1 MRNDFNLN
9 NSNKISFRYNH
20 LDSITDQLLST
31 SSSLGRGRGSNS
43 NNFLSFQSSNYQIL
57 ENIRSGIGEWNS
69 IIGNS
74 MSNSLIVGYTTQ
86 DESRAPIELFPF
98 VDIWEAG
105 QAYTTFGS
113 EVFTPNNELRYNTF
127 QLQNNL
133 TRYGNKHSLT
143 IGGSLER
150 YESENVFFPGKQS
163 AYVYSSL
170 ADFYADVNGYVAN
183 PNRTTSPI
191 TLDRFQ
197 VRYMNIPG
205 ADKPVQPLEV
215 LYGGV
220 YAQDEWRPH
229 ANMTV
234 TAGLRLDVPFFQDTG
249 FANPE
254 ADSLTFRDE
263 NSAAVQ
269 YQSGE
274 LPDASI
280 LWSPRVG
287 LNWDVSGDGQTQI
300 RGGTGIFTGRPAYVW
315 ISNQIGN
322 TGVLTGFSQLDGT
335 TARPFIPIPIA
346 ISPPP
351 RRQGRRPRRMSWRLP
366 MPISSFRR
374 SGAAT
379 LHWIAGCRTT

>member
-1 MRNDFNLN
+1 M
-9 NSNKISFRYNH
+9 
-20 LDSITDQLLST
+20 
-31 SSSLGRGRGSNS
+31 
-43 NNFLSFQSSNYQIL
+43 
-57 ENIRSGIGEWNS
+57 
-69 IIGNS
+69 
-74 MSNSLIVGYTTQ
+74 
-86 DESRAPIELFPF
+86 
-98 VDIWEAG
+98 
-105 QAYTTFGS
+105 
-113 EVFTPNNELRYNTF
+113 
-127 QLQNNL
+127 
-133 TRYGNKHSLT
+133 
-143 IGGSLER
+143 
-150 YESENVFFPGKQS
+150 FFPGKQS

-170 ADFYADVNGYVAN
+170 ADFYADVNGYLAN

-322 TGVLTGFSQLDGT
+322 TGVLTGFSTVRRHHRAAVPSRSQSLQ
-335 TARPFIPIPIA
+335 AHR
-346 ISPPP
+346 P

-366 MPISSFRR
+366 IPISSFRR

-379 LHWIAGCRTT
+379 LHWIAGCRST